1 MLLGAAY
8 GSPSATYLSPSPQP
22 SVAKPPHF
30 LRFGHQPY
38 PAATHASHV
47 LSLAKVA
54 LMSMPPSDTGGG
66 AGGVFFAGHQAATTD
81 NGSSSPSRL
90 SFMAAV
96 AAKR

>member
-38 PAATHASHV
+38 PAATQAWHV

-54 LMSMPPSDTGGG
+54 LMSIPPSDTGGG

-90 SFMAAV
+90 SFMTAW
-96 AAKR
+96 R